1 MWFLSPTKLGVIVKL
16 VYNETEEFVQS
27 YCKKNKHP
35 ECGEFGWDVFTR
47 ILAGPG
53 NEFPNKKTGCNC
65 QAGNENEEFVQ
76 AL

>member
-1 MWFLSPTKLGVIVKL
+1 MILITNKTGCNCQAC
-16 VYNETEEFVQS
+16 NETDEFVQS
-27 YCKKNKHP
+27 YCKKNKHL